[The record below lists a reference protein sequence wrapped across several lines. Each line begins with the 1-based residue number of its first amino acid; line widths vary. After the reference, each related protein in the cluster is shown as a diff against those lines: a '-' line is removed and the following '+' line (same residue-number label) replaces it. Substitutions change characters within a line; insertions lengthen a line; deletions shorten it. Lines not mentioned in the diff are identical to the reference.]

1 MEASRPQAPLPRR
14 EEHRTNWRAWLTAI
28 AVLLLL
34 ILVIQNSQKVE
45 VHFFFAD
52 THTPLIFALLIAAI
66 LGALVGWLLPRV
78 RRSRKEEKGDKR
90 R

>member
-1 MEASRPQAPLPRR
+1 MEANRPRAPLPPMEKRGA
-14 EEHRTNWRAWLTAI
+14 NWRNWLIGIVI
-28 AVLLLL
+28 ALLL

-52 THTPLIFALLIAAI
+52 THTPLIFALLIAAA

-78 RRSRKEEKGDKR
+78 RRRRGDKPGS
-90 R
+90 